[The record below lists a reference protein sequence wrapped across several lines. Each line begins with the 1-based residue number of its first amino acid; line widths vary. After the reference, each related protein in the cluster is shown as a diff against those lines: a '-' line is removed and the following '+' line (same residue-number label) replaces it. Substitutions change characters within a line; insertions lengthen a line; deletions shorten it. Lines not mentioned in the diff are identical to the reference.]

1 MDMKKYIL
9 ASLFACVAAFSFT
22 SCEDDNDSNPTIS
35 QPESFVLNT
44 PAYAGNVYDLEHSD
58 SLEFTYSQPD
68 YGFTA
73 AVSYYTQFSLS
84 NDWRATDVDAD
95 GNEVKFDT
103 PKFVEIDGF
112 TNKAKANVKAE
123 DLNKAIMKMGGYSS
137 PDEVPENTEVYA
149 RMKATLNS
157 GYTCYSN
164 VVKLN
169 TKPYYKALTAADPE
183 LWYLIGGCVGDGA
196 WGAEIGTSVFPMC
209 PVEGETYD
217 EVTGKGV
224 LTYTGY
230 FTPDAG
236 GFKIVKTPGEWADQ
250 WGAVGGDITK
260 PKLKDASGEGDNI
273 NVPSAGYYTITLN
286 TKTNELSIVAA
297 EKEPAEYAQMC
308 ISGAFNDWGTD
319 TKMTPVDTWDGAKP
333 HVWKYDLTTDTDTE
347 VKFLVDSSWNPNWG
361 GSGFPYGWGANN
373 GGNIAV
379 KAGSYTVIFN
389 DITGYYHFYSK

>member
-1 MDMKKYIL
+1 ML
-9 ASLFACVAAFSFT
+9 ACVTAFSFT
-22 SCEDDNDSNPTIS
+22 SCKDDNDSNPTIS

-58 SLEFTYSQPD
+58 SLELTYSQPA

-73 AVSYYTQFSLS
+73 AVSYYTQVSLTGEW
-84 NDWRATDVDAD
+84 NEAVTDAD
-95 GNEVKFDT
+95 GNVTEAAKYI
-103 PKFVEIDGF
+103 ELDGYS
-112 TNKAKANVKAE
+112 NKAKTNTSAAA
-123 DLNKAIMKMGGYSS
+123 LNTAIMKMGNYASATDV
-137 PDEVPENTEVYA
+137 PDNLEVYV

-169 TKPYYKALTAADPE
+169 TKPFYQALTAADPE
-183 LWYLIGGCVGDGA
+183 LWYLIGACVGDGS
-196 WGAEIGTSVFPMC
+196 WGSEIGTSVFPMS

-217 EVTGKGV
+217 EATGQGV

-230 FTPDAG
+230 FTSDLG

-250 WGAVGGDITK
+250 WGGTDGDITQ
-260 PKLKDASGEGDNI
+260 PKKKDDSGEGGDFK
-273 NVPSAGYYTITLN
+273 VPSPGYYTITLN
-286 TKTNELSIVAA
+286 TKTNNLSIVADD
-297 EKEPAEYAQMC
+297 KEPTEYAQMC
-308 ISGAFNDWGTD
+308 ISGSFNSWGTD
-319 TKMTPVDTWDGAKP
+319 TQMTPVDTWNGAKP
-333 HVWKYDLTTDTDTE
+333 HVWKYDLTTDVDTE

-373 GGNIAV
+373 GANIPV
-379 KAGSYTVIFN
+379 KAGSYTIIFN

>member
-1 MDMKKYIL
+1 MNMKKYIL

-22 SCEDDNDSNPTIS
+22 SCADDNDSNPTIS

-44 PAYAGNVYDLEHSD
+44 PAYAGNVYDLANSD
-58 SLEFTYSQPD
+58 SLELTYSQPA

-73 AVSYYTQFSLS
+73 AVSYYTQVSL
-84 NDWRATDVDAD
+84 TDNWTEAVDAD
-95 GNEVKFDT
+95 GNAAET
-103 PKFVEIDGF
+103 PNYMELDGYS
-112 TNKAKANVKAE
+112 NKAKTNASAAAI
-123 DLNKAIMKMGGYSS
+123 NKAVMKMAGYASES
-137 PDEVPENTEVYA
+137 EVPSNVDVYV
-149 RMKATLNS
+149 RMRATLSS
-157 GYTCYSN
+157 GYECFSN

-169 TKPYYKALTAADPE
+169 VKPFYQALSAADPE
-183 LWYLIGGCVGDGA
+183 LWYLIGACVGDGS
-196 WGAEIGTSVFPMC
+196 WGSEIGTAVFPMC

-217 EVTGKGV
+217 ETTGQGV

-230 FTPDAG
+230 FTSDLG

-250 WGAVGGDITK
+250 WGGTDGDITQ
-260 PKLKDASGEGDNI
+260 PKKKDDSGEGGDFK
-273 NVPSAGYYTITLN
+273 VPSPGYYTITLN
-286 TKTNELSIVAA
+286 TKTNSLSIVAA
-297 EKEPAEYAQMC
+297 DNEPAEYATMC
-308 ISGAFNDWGTD
+308 ISGGFNSWGTD
-319 TKMTPVDTWDGAKP
+319 TQMTPVDTWTGAKP

-373 GGNIAV
+373 GANIPV

>member
-1 MDMKKYIL
+1 MNMKKYIL

-22 SCEDDNDSNPTIS
+22 SCADDNDSNPTIS

-44 PAYAGNVYDLEHSD
+44 PAYAGNVYDLANSD
-58 SLEFTYSQPD
+58 SLELTYSQPA

-73 AVSYYTQFSLS
+73 AVSYYTQVSL
-84 NDWRATDVDAD
+84 TDNWTEAVDAD
-95 GNEVKFDT
+95 GNAAET
-103 PKFVEIDGF
+103 PNYMELDGYS
-112 TNKAKANVKAE
+112 NKAKTNASAAAI
-123 DLNKAIMKMGGYSS
+123 NKAVMKMGGYSS
-137 PDEVPENTEVYA
+137 EAELPSNVDVYV
-149 RMKATLNS
+149 RMRATLSS
-157 GYTCYSN
+157 GYECFSN

-169 TKPYYKALTAADPE
+169 VKPFYQALSAADPE
-183 LWYLIGGCVGDGA
+183 LWYLIGACVGDGS
-196 WGAEIGTSVFPMC
+196 WGSEIGTAVFPMC

-217 EVTGKGV
+217 ETTGQGV

-230 FTPDAG
+230 FTSDLG

-250 WGAVGGDITK
+250 WGGTDGDITQ
-260 PKLKDASGEGDNI
+260 PKKKDDSGEGGDFK
-273 NVPSAGYYTITLN
+273 VPSPGYYTITLN
-286 TKTNELSIVAA
+286 TKTNSLSIVAA
-297 EKEPAEYAQMC
+297 DNEPAEYATMC
-308 ISGAFNDWGTD
+308 ISGGFNSWGTD
-319 TKMTPVDTWDGAKP
+319 TQMTPVDTWTGAKP

-373 GGNIAV
+373 GANIPV